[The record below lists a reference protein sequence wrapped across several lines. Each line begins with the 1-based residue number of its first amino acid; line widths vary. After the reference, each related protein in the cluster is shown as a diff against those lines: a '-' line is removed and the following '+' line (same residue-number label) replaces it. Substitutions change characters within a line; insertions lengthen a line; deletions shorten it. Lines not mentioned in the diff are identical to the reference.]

1 MHQVQLLI
9 EQVPLPT
16 LKPGQVLIKMAAA
29 PINPSDYGDSSNHN
43 STQQQP
49 QQHTAATTSAQ
60 QQQYCTA
67 ANTSTQQQTLAH
79 SSKL

>member
-1 MHQVQLLI
+1 MHQVQLMI

-29 PINPSDYGDSSNHN
+29 PINPSDYGDSSNHS

-49 QQHTAATTSAQ
+49 LAHSSNNIA
-60 QQQYCTA
+60 
-67 ANTSTQQQTLAH
+67 QQQTLAH